1 MDLADLALVVAV
13 AFAVAW
19 TATGWYL
26 RYALRGDILDVPN
39 PRSSHRRPTPTGGGL
54 GIIAGTLLAL
64 AVVWRFADIGA
75 DWLLAMWLSLMLGL
89 LGFVD
94 DRVQL
99 GVGLRLVCQACAAL
113 AVVTFSMM
121 QHNEATGGSSL
132 GLVLLALGAVVYLV
146 WMTNLFNFMDGID
159 GLASTQAIFIAAGG
173 AWLTSRAGA
182 SPGSILLLVGIAAA
196 VSGFLYHNWPPAR
209 IFMGDTGSLF
219 LGFLLAACSL
229 QSAARG
235 ELALPVWLI
244 LWAPFVCDASTTL
257 VFRMLRRQAL
267 HTAHREHAYQHL
279 ARRCGSHRGVT
290 LLLLALNVFWLL
302 PLAAL
307 ALGIPDR
314 ELQILVLAYVPIV
327 AGIVLAR
334 GHAGP
339 E

>member
-1 MDLADLALVVAV
+1 MDITDLALVVV
-13 AFAVAW
+13 VPFAVAW
-19 TATGWYL
+19 VVTGWYL
-26 RYALRGDILDVPN
+26 RRALRGDILDVPN
-39 PRSSHRRPTPTGGGL
+39 QRSSHRRPTPTSGGL
-54 GIIAGTLLAL
+54 GIIVGTLLAVAL
-64 AVVWRFADIGA
+64 VWRFADIGV
-75 DWLLAMWLSLMLGL
+75 DWLLAIWLSLMLGL

-99 GVGLRLVCQACAAL
+99 GVGLRLLCQGCAAL

-121 QHNEATGGSSL
+121 QHNEAAGATSH
-132 GLVLLALGAVVYLV
+132 GLVLLTLGAVLYLV

-159 GLASTQAIFIAAGG
+159 GLAGTQAIFIAAGG
-173 AWLTSRAGA
+173 AWLTSRADA
-182 SPGSILLLVGIAAA
+182 SPESILLLVGIAAA

-267 HTAHREHAYQHL
+267 HAAHGDHAYQYL
-279 ARRCGSHRGVT
+279 ARRYGAHRGVT
-290 LLLLALNVFWLL
+290 LLFLAVNVFWLL
-302 PLAAL
+302 PLAVL

-314 ELQILVLAYVPIV
+314 ELQILLLAYVPIV
-327 AGIVLAR
+327 AGILLVGRCA
-334 GHAGP
+334 AP
-339 E
+339 D

>member
-1 MDLADLALVVAV
+1 MDITELALVIALP
-13 AFAVAW
+13 FAVAW
-19 TATGWYL
+19 AATGWYL
-26 RYALRGDILDVPN
+26 RRALRGGILDVPN

-64 AVVWRFADIGA
+64 ALVWRFADIGA

-99 GVGLRLVCQACAAL
+99 GAGLRFLCQGCAAL
-113 AVVTFSMM
+113 AVVTFGMM
-121 QHNEATGGSSL
+121 EYNEAAGGASPR
-132 GLVLLALGAVVYLV
+132 LVLLTLGAVLYLV

-159 GLASTQAIFIAAGG
+159 GLAGAQAIFIAASG
-173 AWLTSRAGA
+173 AWLSSRAGA
-182 SPGSILLLVGIAAA
+182 SPESILLLAGIAAA
-196 VSGFLYHNWPPAR
+196 IAGFLYHNWPPAR

-257 VFRMLRRQAL
+257 VSRIRRRQVL
-267 HTAHREHAYQHL
+267 HAAHRDHAYQYL
-279 ARRCGSHRGVT
+279 ASRFGAHRSVT
-290 LLLLALNVFWLL
+290 LLFLAVNVFWLL
-302 PLAAL
+302 PLAGL
-307 ALGIPDR
+307 AQEIPDR
-314 ELQILVLAYVPIV
+314 ELQILLLSYVPIV
-327 AGIVLAR
+327 VGVVLMGRRAR
-334 GHAGP
+334 P